1 MSSKIA
7 IVTDSTADLGALAGD
22 DIAVVPLSV
31 TFGSEQFRDGV
42 DLTPDQFYSKLTAN
56 PHHPTTAQPP
66 PALFAQTYERLLAA
80 GAEHV
85 LSLHLSSALSGTYNS
100 AILAATQVGP
110 ARITVVD
117 TRWVASGLGLLVLD
131 ARDRAARGESLEQ
144 ILAAVRNSIENLHL
158 YAAIPT
164 LTFLARGGRIGPLQG
179 LLGNVLK
186 IVPIITLANG
196 LVAEHSKVRTFAR
209 AVDKVVDLT
218 VAAAPKK
225 GSARCAI
232 MHTVAPDLAESVAQR
247 VRERVDPVFL
257 IICNA
262 GPTVG
267 THAGPGA
274 VGVFFTP

>member
-1 MSSKIA
+1 VSAKIA

-22 DIAVVPLSV
+22 DIAVVPLSI

-42 DLTPDQFYSKLTAN
+42 DLTPDQFYSKLTKN

-85 LSLHLSSALSGTYNS
+85 LSLHVSSALSGTYNS
-100 AILAATQVGP
+100 AVLAATQVDP

-144 ILAAVRNSIENLHL
+144 ILAAVRNGIENLHL

-164 LTFLARGGRIGPLQG
+164 LTFLARGGRIGPMQG

-232 MHTVAPDLAESVAQR
+232 MHTVAADLAESVAQR

-262 GPTVG
+262 GSTVG

>member
-7 IVTDSTADLGALAGD
+7 VVTDSTADLGLLAGD
-22 DIAVVPLSV
+22 VTVVPLSV

-42 DLTPDQFYSKLTAN
+42 DLTPDQFYAKLTTN
-56 PHHPTTAQPP
+56 PNHPTTAQPP
-66 PALFAQTYERLLAA
+66 PGLFAQAYERLLAA

-85 LSLHLSSALSGTYNS
+85 LSLQLSSALSGTYNS
-100 AILAATQVGP
+100 AVLAATQVDP
-110 ARITVVD
+110 QRITVVD

-144 ILAAVRNSIENLHL
+144 ILAAVRAGIENLHL

-164 LTFLARGGRIGPLQG
+164 LTFLARGGRIGQLQSV
-179 LLGNVLK
+179 LGNVLK
-186 IVPIITLANG
+186 IVPIITLTDG
-196 LVAEHSKVRTFAR
+196 LVAEHSKVRTFGR
-209 AVDKVVDLT
+209 AVDQIVELVKT
-218 VAAAPKK
+218 GAPAKA
-225 GSARCAI
+225 SARCAV
-232 MHTVAPDLAESVAQR
+232 MHTVAPELAESVAQR
-247 VRERVDPVFL
+247 VREAIDPVSL

-274 VGVFFTP
+274 VGVFFIP

>member
-31 TFGSEQFRDGV
+31 TFGSEQFQDGV
-42 DLTPDQFYSKLTAN
+42 DLTPDQFYSKLSKN
-56 PHHPTTAQPP
+56 PNHPITAQPP
-66 PALFAQTYERLLAA
+66 PGLFAQTYERLLAA

-100 AILAATQVGP
+100 AVIAATQVDP

-117 TRWVASGLGLLVLD
+117 TRWVASGLGLLVLN
-131 ARDRAARGESLEQ
+131 ARDRASRGESLEQ
-144 ILAAVRNSIENLHL
+144 ILAAVHSDIENLHL

-164 LTFLARGGRIGPLQG
+164 LTFLARGGRIGQMQG

-232 MHTVAPDLAESVAQR
+232 MHTVAPELAESVAQR